1 MSEAI
6 LLPGVSQYSPPVA
19 STRMSVALPSS
30 GPPGSQAS
38 AKVFHSYLSLT
49 SSSSTVAVPW
59 METQASL
66 LEKVRPTCGRAWM
79 SRTWSVSRAV
89 MNHRVAE
96 GSTSWRAIGTER
108 RVPSSVWVV
117 NIATCMSRMRSMS
130 LPESSVMSTP
140 YPRAL
145 GRKRGETSVTDGV
158 RGDVRLETP
167 VGHQPDQGDNGVER
181 QAEERLDE
189 GGEDAEDVED
199 RRELALEVP

>member
-89 MNHRVAE
+89 MNHRVAD

-145 GRKRGETSVTDGV
+145 GRKRVVQVLEVDLLGPSGRQHGRRERD
-158 RGDVRLETP
+158 ETP
-167 VGHQPDQGDNGVER
+167 GDQHGHAAEHRPRPAEHHGD
-181 QAEERLDE
+181 
-189 GGEDAEDVED
+189 
-199 RRELALEVP
+199 